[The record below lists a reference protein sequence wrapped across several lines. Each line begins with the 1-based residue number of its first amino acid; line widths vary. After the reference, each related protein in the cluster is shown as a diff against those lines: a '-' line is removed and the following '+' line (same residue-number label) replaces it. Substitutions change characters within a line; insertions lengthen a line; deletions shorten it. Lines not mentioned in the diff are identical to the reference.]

1 MANFDISFSAASI
14 VVGGGESSTL
24 EFFEYRAI
32 KSVGRS
38 LHSDGNWYVIINFF
52 ANDVLNPL
60 KLNLAQVTNQPSWTN
75 DSEGSYQAI
84 TDIQK
89 NIDTYI
95 NSVTITGPL
104 GTQNSADSVSVALA
118 SDQMTQSITPNIISV
133 GSANG
138 NLAAECRSISF
149 ASNGTANARISFD
162 GGINY
167 VNLPAGTSINMDAG
181 GIANTYPASVFYWDT
196 TTNAGSQLI
205 ITYNT

>member
-1 MANFDISFSAASI
+1 MANFDITFRTAAI
-14 VVGGGESSTL
+14 AIGGGANSAL

-38 LHSDGNWYVIINFF
+38 LHTDGNWYVIINFF

-60 KLNLAQVTNQPSWTN
+60 KINLAQVTNQATWTN
-75 DSEGSYQAI
+75 TSAGSYQAI
-84 TDIQK
+84 VDIQT
-89 NIDTYI
+89 NIDTYMGTT
-95 NSVTITGPL
+95 TIVSPL
-104 GTQNSADSVSVALA
+104 GVQPVSASIAVAL
-118 SDQMTQSITPNIISV
+118 SYEQMTQSVTPNIVSV

-138 NLAAECRSISF
+138 NLSTVCRSISF
-149 ASNGTANARISFD
+149 ASNGTADAKISFD

-181 GIANTYPASVFYWDT
+181 GIANQYPPNKFYWDT

-205 ITYNT
+205 ITYNV